1 MSVLPDRSENAISSN
16 DIAELTG
23 LSKFTVYKCVKIG
36 RKCGDVGT
44 TTLHTRR
51 GPMPR
56 NVYWKIEKHAQ
67 N

>member
-44 TTLHTRR
+44 TNAAYETRA
-51 GPMPR
+51 
-56 NVYWKIEKHAQ
+56 NA
-67 N
+67 